1 MSRVMRTSVGTV
13 TQVSMKFVEKEERKQ
28 KGGYEYRTE
37 HKTRSATQVERQ
49 AEMKAYTHDT
59 DSQKQANR
67 QGLCVRETEAIIGKA
82 PWLGTHTWDGK
93 IHLQGSLTRR

>member
-1 MSRVMRTSVGTV
+1 
-13 TQVSMKFVEKEERKQ
+13 MKFVEKEERKQ

-59 DSQKQANR
+59 DS
-67 QGLCVRETEAIIGKA
+67 
-82 PWLGTHTWDGK
+82 
-93 IHLQGSLTRR
+93 